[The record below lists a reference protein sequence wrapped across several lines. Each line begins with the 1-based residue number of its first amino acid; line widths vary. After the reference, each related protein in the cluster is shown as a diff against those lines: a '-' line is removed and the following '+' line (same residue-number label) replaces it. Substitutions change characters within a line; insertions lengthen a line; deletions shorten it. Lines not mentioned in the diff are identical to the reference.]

1 MLTVTNDG
9 RTDGV
14 PAGYAAVPIDLSG
27 ATAAAGAVGPPVR
40 VCVLARRQADPVAG
54 RFVVV
59 RQAPV
64 GRALL
69 GCLTDAAGTVLD
81 WLEVWVQTT
90 AAATAGG
97 PPALGEPTNA
107 AADRRW
113 DELVEEFVR
122 LGPIGGYLAT
132 GWERGP
138 GRPLVLDGDLK
149 RVSAPTDAQTGDPW
163 VLCTD
168 DAVLAAAGVPAYAAS
183 PHRYLYLPGRTG
195 VKLIPVTAGAPE
207 SPQTTPMP
215 AVTDGRGFNVEA
227 GRMFVR
233 RHGQVPLEALFD
245 VLAGREWHGIGHGAG
260 VVPLGGAVESL
271 RAAAATEGAALPD
284 EGRLFLGRHG
294 RWGRVLESYHLRLRL
309 LADMVTAV
317 RAAVAITGR
326 PMLSLGPD
334 SFQARLPDPSA
345 GMPFLWGAQVMLSD
359 PGEAV
364 QGRVPGSDLSYFH
377 ASSHR
382 AASVYRPGSDAAGQ
396 LVTGGDGVLRVRQV
410 IADAAHGAIVEGTL
424 STSERL
430 GRADGQ
436 LLWLRPAL
444 GSGPVDLY
452 ARLADGPPPAPGEWR
467 FRSVGQRLPT
477 TAVAELQAAA
487 GVPLARVPFATV
499 STATVAAD
507 LYALA
512 VLACRALLVDPAGY
526 PLPVVID
533 EIMSLGRSLAGQYD
547 PDVGL
552 GLRVR
557 AVLDADRRWLAAL
570 GPQRLVA
577 EPLSPEAALDLI
589 PIELWCDT
597 LAVLLRMIPG
607 LGPDSI
613 CPTWDD
619 ASAAAAPSRMFDA
632 ALDDLDGLIRRSRSL
647 IVIDWRFN
655 REVRSV
661 IRSKLTGM
669 TNGR

>member
-1 MLTVTNDG
+1 MTNVTNDG

-14 PAGYAAVPIDLSG
+14 PAGYAAVPID
-27 ATAAAGAVGPPVR
+27 TAGTSTGAVTAPVR
-40 VCVLARRQADPVAG
+40 VCVLVRRQPDPVSG

-59 RQAPV
+59 RQAMA
-64 GRALL
+64 GRAVL
-69 GCLTDAAGTVLD
+69 GCLTDAAGTLLE
-81 WLEVWVQTT
+81 WLEVWVQAT
-90 AAATAGG
+90 AAATLGG
-97 PPALGEPTNA
+97 PPTLGGSTNA

-113 DELVEEFVR
+113 DELVDEFAR
-122 LGPIGGYLAT
+122 LGPIGGFLT
-132 GWERGP
+132 SGWERSAGP
-138 GRPLVLDGDLK
+138 ALVLDPDLK
-149 RVSAPTDAQTGDPW
+149 RVAPPTDSQSGDAW

-168 DAVLAAAGVPAYAAS
+168 EAVLSAAGVPGYAAS
-183 PHRYLYLPGRTG
+183 PHRYLYLPGRAG

-207 SPQTTPMP
+207 TAQTTPMP

-227 GRMFVR
+227 GRMFLR
-233 RHGQVPLEALFD
+233 RHGPVPLEALFD
-245 VLAGREWHGIGHGAG
+245 VLAGRQWHGIGHGTG
-260 VVPLGGAVESL
+260 VVPVGGAIESL
-271 RAAAATEGAALPD
+271 RAAAATEGNVAPD

-317 RAAVAITGR
+317 RAAVTATGR

-334 SFQARLPDPSA
+334 SFQARLPEPSA
-345 GMPFLWGAQVMLSD
+345 GMPFLWGAQVMLAD

-364 QGRVPGSDLSYFH
+364 RGEVPGSDLVYFH
-377 ASSHR
+377 TPAGR
-382 AASVYRPGSDAAGQ
+382 NASVYRPGSAARD
-396 LVTGGDGVLRVRQV
+396 VTGADGVMRVRQV
-410 IADAAHGAIVEGTL
+410 IADAAQGAVVEGTL
-424 STSERL
+424 ATSERL

-452 ARLADGPPPAPGEWR
+452 ARLTETQPTAGEWR
-467 FRSVGQRLPT
+467 FRSVGQRLPAA
-477 TAVAELQAAA
+477 AVRELQAAA
-487 GVPLARVPFATV
+487 GVPLAHVPFATV
-499 STATVAAD
+499 STAAAAAD

-512 VLACRALLVDPAGY
+512 VLAAQALLVDPATF
-526 PLPVVID
+526 PLPVVVD
-533 EIMSLGRSLAGQYD
+533 EVMSLARYLAEHYD
-547 PDVGL
+547 AGVGL

-557 AVLDADRRWLAAL
+557 GAFEADRRWMSAL

-597 LAVLLRMIPG
+597 LAAVVRMIPG
-607 LGPDSI
+607 VGPDSI

-619 ASAAAAPSRMFDA
+619 ATAAAAPSRVFDPV
-632 ALDDLDGLIRRSRSL
+632 LSDLDGLIRRSRSL

-661 IRSKLTGM
+661 IRSKLAGM
-669 TNGR
+669 GNGR